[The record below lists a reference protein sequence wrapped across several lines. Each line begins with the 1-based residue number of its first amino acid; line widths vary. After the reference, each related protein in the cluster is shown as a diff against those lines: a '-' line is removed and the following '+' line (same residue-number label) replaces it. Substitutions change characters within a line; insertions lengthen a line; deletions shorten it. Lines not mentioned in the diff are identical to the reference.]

1 MNQEQRD
8 RAIEVEIDRER
19 LRRALATTAGF
30 LAEGTHP
37 EWETPEQV
45 SPGCMSNARLTAT
58 PANANSTPVDDP

>member
-37 EWETPEQV
+37 EWETPDQV
-45 SPGCMSNARLTAT
+45 SAWVHELRSLDSDASERKLDSCG
-58 PANANSTPVDDP
+58 